1 MQYTTDLKNV
11 YFHFSEVSVRS
22 VSQNLVACY
31 SPLYERHRELL
42 FIFEMKQLF
51 FETFGRNF
59 DLY

>member
-42 FIFEMKQLF
+42 FIFDD
-51 FETFGRNF
+51 ETVVF
-59 DLY
+59 